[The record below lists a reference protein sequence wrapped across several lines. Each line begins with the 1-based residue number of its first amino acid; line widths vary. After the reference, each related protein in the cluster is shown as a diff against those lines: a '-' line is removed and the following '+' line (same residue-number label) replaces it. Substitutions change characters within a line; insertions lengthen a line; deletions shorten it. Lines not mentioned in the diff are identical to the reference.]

1 MAQEVADLTIAAHF
15 PCSLI
20 MVSSRR
26 QSTAGR
32 KRRASEA
39 PAGRKRKPE
48 EEAVVEEEPQEE
60 APREV
65 KRRVSKESEE
75 LKPVSHSSHGKVGD
89 AEPTVGDAQ
98 GWATETSLRKC

>member
-1 MAQEVADLTIAAHF
+1 MSNHDTLGNHDTLVTCVWVKKPPDLPIATHF
-15 PCSLI
+15 PEALN

-39 PAGRKRKPE
+39 PAARKRKPE

-65 KRRVSKESEE
+65 KRRIAKEAEE

-89 AEPTVGDAQ
+89 AE
-98 GWATETSLRKC
+98 